1 MQDDIVDAGGVHE
14 KFMQDLQRMDS
25 DFREIR

>member
-1 MQDDIVDAGGVHE
+1 MQDDIVDGGVHE